1 MFGDLL
7 ITLRLPQPAR
17 KGGAHRAN
25 DPGDGNNVW
34 VGKIR
39 SQVLP
44 PSGATD
50 AVHRLEGSGLPRELK
65 IKSNPPETGWR
76 EESASHSESFRAH
89 GPGAA
94 LVAGSCRSFPQDSS
108 VEFSFMR

>member
-1 MFGDLL
+1 MVKRPPARGLVLTEGDIVKLFGDLL

-44 PSGATD
+44 PPGATD
-50 AVHRLEGSGLPRELK
+50 AVHRLEGSGLWGQSLR
-65 IKSNPPETGWR
+65 
-76 EESASHSESFRAH
+76 
-89 GPGAA
+89 
-94 LVAGSCRSFPQDSS
+94 
-108 VEFSFMR
+108 

>member
-25 DPGDGNNVW
+25 DSGDGNNVW

-44 PSGATD
+44 PYGATD
-50 AVHRLEGSGLPRELK
+50 AVHRLEGSGLRRELK
-65 IKSNPPETGWR
+65 IKSNPPETGR
-76 EESASHSESFRAH
+76 
-89 GPGAA
+89 
-94 LVAGSCRSFPQDSS
+94 LVID
-108 VEFSFMR
+108 VEFTDAKLGPELNAPTR